1 MYSKREHWYKINKEY
16 GLEIKVMFE
25 KLNTLEEKLNILKDS
40 IQTVEK
46 KMEASKPFILL
57 SLEYANY
64 YMSLSDT
71 ITQLRLL
78 HSNIESKTAKI
89 KIEII
94 SKVDESNLSE
104 IDRIFNLNDNLS
116 FTNIRK
122 KNKLVENT
130 NE

>member
-1 MYSKREHWYKINKEY
+1 MYSKETLDKINKEC
-16 GLEIKVMFE
+16 GLEIKIMFE

-57 SLEYANY
+57 SLEHVNY

-78 HSNIESKTAKI
+78 HSNIESKIDKI

>member
-1 MYSKREHWYKINKEY
+1 MYSKETLDKINKEC
-16 GLEIKVMFE
+16 GLEIKIMFE

-71 ITQLRLL
+71 IKQLRLL
-78 HSNIESKTAKI
+78 HSNIESKIDKI

-94 SKVDESNLSE
+94 SKADENNLSE
-104 IDRIFNLNDNLS
+104 INRIFNLNDNLS

>member
-1 MYSKREHWYKINKEY
+1 MYSKETLDKINKEC
-16 GLEIKVMFE
+16 GLEIKIMFE